1 MDQKTKRLSA
11 LTSLCSVHLLLVTT
25 TTSLGESPAGSNE
38 PLRLWKSWEKE
49 PEMRA
54 EVGMV
59 TFPLE
64 NTKIIIFMCAE
75 EGTEA
80 EDSKTCLW
88 VYEDFH
94 TPERQVDKQ

>member
-1 MDQKTKRLSA
+1 
-11 LTSLCSVHLLLVTT
+11 
-25 TTSLGESPAGSNE
+25 
-38 PLRLWKSWEKE
+38 
-49 PEMRA
+49 MRA

-64 NTKIIIFMCAE
+64 NTKIIIFTCAG

-88 VYEDFH
+88 VYEDFY

>member
-1 MDQKTKRLSA
+1 MGR
-11 LTSLCSVHLLLVTT
+11 
-25 TTSLGESPAGSNE
+25 
-38 PLRLWKSWEKE
+38 
-49 PEMRA
+49 
-54 EVGMV
+54 V

-64 NTKIIIFMCAE
+64 NTKIIIFIRAE

-94 TPERQVDKQ
+94 APECQVDKQ